1 MPTGIYMLFFRNIIY
16 FFEGNSPLLFEL
28 FYVSGNHTEKK
39 CMVYTEH
46 VRNQKKKIQKYF
58 SDWLSA
64 SLEKLNRMKKIAS
77 DVKSGFRNDTQT
89 DGGNMAHFHQTA
101 ILSNSTNII

>member
-46 VRNQKKKIQKYF
+46 VRNQKKKKFKNIF
-58 SDWLSA
+58 L
-64 SLEKLNRMKKIAS
+64 I
-77 DVKSGFRNDTQT
+77 GFQQVLKN
-89 DGGNMAHFHQTA
+89 
-101 ILSNSTNII
+101 